1 MKTDGASV
9 EVVVGAKVAVEA
21 TVAVG
26 ALVDVEVAGT
36 VNVFVEAGDAVAG
49 TEVATGVAVGP
60 PQDVNNTVA
69 KSSPTINKFLRFI
82 SYSFE
87 ESLDHSLS

>member
-1 MKTDGASV
+1 M
-9 EVVVGAKVAVEA
+9 EVVAGAEVAVEA
-21 TVAVG
+21 IVAVG
-26 ALVDVEVAGT
+26 AVVDVKVAGT
-36 VNVFVEAGDAVAG
+36 VNVFVAAGDAVAG

-60 PQDVNNTVA
+60 PQDVNNTVT

-87 ESLDHSLS
+87 ESDDHSHS

>member
-1 MKTDGASV
+1 MAADGASV
-9 EVVVGAKVAVEA
+9 EAVVGAEVAVEA

-26 ALVDVEVAGT
+26 ALALGAVVDVEVTGT
-36 VNVFVEAGDAVAG
+36 VSVFVEAGDAVAG

-82 SYSFE
+82 F
-87 ESLDHSLS
+87 LLL

>member
-1 MKTDGASV
+1 M
-9 EVVVGAKVAVEA
+9 EVVAGAKVAVEA

-26 ALVDVEVAGT
+26 TLVDVEVAGT
-36 VNVFVEAGDAVAG
+36 VSVFVEAGDAVAG

-87 ESLDHSLS
+87 ESHDHSHS